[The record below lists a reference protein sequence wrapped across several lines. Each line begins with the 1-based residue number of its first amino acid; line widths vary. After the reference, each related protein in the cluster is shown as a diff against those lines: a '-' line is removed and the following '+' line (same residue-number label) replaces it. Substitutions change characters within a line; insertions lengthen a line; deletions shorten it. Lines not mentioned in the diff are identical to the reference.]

1 MHVSPA
7 PRVRFGV
14 DVLVDEPSY
23 LSGARR
29 VGLVTND
36 AARLARDTSLRSR
49 VALLGAGVKLV
60 RLFGPEHG
68 LHAGAADGAP
78 VLDGVD
84 DLTSLPIVSLY
95 GERMHPS
102 LASLSDLD
110 VVLFDIPDVGA
121 RFYTYTWTLYHVLAA
136 CEAADVPLVVLDRPN
151 PHGGDLSE
159 AEGPMLD
166 LACTS
171 FLGESDIPL
180 RHQLT
185 LGELARLWQRERF
198 TRAKLHVVA
207 CDGWSRDMRWGDVG
221 VPWVP
226 TSPSMPSWASAAL
239 YPGTCLFEAT
249 NLSVARGTDAPF
261 QMIGAPWLDSR
272 AIVQQVLQRSDG
284 LVQCTA
290 TTFTPAMDP
299 YAHRPC
305 AGVSHSLADRTRC
318 GPVAAGLLMLATVMH
333 VHHEQFAWTHY
344 PTAANPSG
352 NAHFTRLTGRS
363 DLQPQLEAYASS
375 VDLTRALEWST
386 PDGWMTRV
394 ADVLL
399 YASARDTMA

>member
-1 MHVSPA
+1 MSAITA

-14 DVLVDEPSY
+14 DVLLDTPSY

-29 VGLVTND
+29 VGMVTND
-36 AARLARDTSLRSR
+36 AARLSRDVEQRSR

-78 VLDGVD
+78 VQDGTD
-84 DLTSLPIVSLY
+84 DLTGLPIVSLY

-121 RFYTYTWTLYHVLAA
+121 RFYTYTWTLYHLLAA

-151 PHGGDLSE
+151 PHGGDVND
-159 AEGPMLD
+159 AEGPILD

-171 FLGESDIPL
+171 FLGESDIPV

-185 LGELARLWQRERF
+185 LGELAKLWKREQF
-198 TRAKLHVVA
+198 PRAQLDVVT
-207 CDGWSRDMRWGDVG
+207 CEGWSRDMKWSEVG

-226 TSPSMPSWASAAL
+226 TSPSMPSWDSAAV

-249 NLSVARGTDAPF
+249 NISVARGTDAPF
-261 QMIGAPWLDSR
+261 QMIGAPWLDAVALARDMSR
-272 AIVQQVLQRSDG
+272 RSSG
-284 LVQCTA
+284 AVHCVP
-290 TTFTPAMDP
+290 TTFTPAMEP
-299 YAHRPC
+299 YAHRSC
-305 AGVSHSLADRTRC
+305 AAVAISLADRARC
-318 GPVAAGLLMLATVMH
+318 GPVAAGLLVLAAAMH
-333 VHHEQFAWTHY
+333 VHPEHFAWAHY

-363 DLQPQLEAYASS
+363 DLQPHLEAHASTMT
-375 VDLTRALEWST
+375 LTRALEWT
-386 PDGWMTRV
+386 HVGNWPTRV
-394 ADVLL
+394 ADALL
-399 YASARDTMA
+399 YGSARDAVA